1 MKAVLTAANEQ
12 LQQALMDKTLESA
25 AALDALRQ
33 QQTQQ
38 LAAVR
43 RDHQMVVDQM
53 KADAAATAQQH
64 SQVGSRWGNN
74 SLVSTFKHFTML
86 RLKQHY
92 ISFQPCILRNQ
103 HTDFQW

>member
-64 SQVGSRWGNN
+64 SQVGTRWGNN
-74 SLVSTFKHFTML
+74 SLVSTFQTLHDAAAQAALLIIPAM
-86 RLKQHY
+86 Y
-92 ISFQPCILRNQ
+92 LRN
-103 HTDFQW
+103 